1 MEKRSKC
8 TRASSERSPLTTWT
22 FTNTTAS
29 TAVCGELRT
38 NNVNNSKNTKDRL
51 SRQKY
56 TTKLYI
62 HGFSHLVGSLLKVG
76 RQKEIESLTAAE
88 RKCNKG
94 LEFISFPSS
103 SSSFYHRCRRR
114 VHVSV
119 GRSQPPFFIIPA
131 FSLHTL
137 SLRPSS
143 CSVKVLLWNPLNLCY
158 SPPLFEV

>member
-8 TRASSERSPLTTWT
+8 TRASVLLEHSPTPE
-22 FTNTTAS
+22 
-29 TAVCGELRT
+29 CGELRT

-56 TTKLYI
+56 TTKHYI

-119 GRSQPPFFIIPA
+119 GRSQPPFSIIPA
-131 FSLHTL
+131 FSLRTL
-137 SLRPSS
+137 SLVV

-158 SPPLFEV
+158 SPPLVEV